1 MSPSFIRLFVCFAL
15 VFRSV
20 TSLHAEPPT
29 EGTTSAPVSGV
40 YDTLNFGD
48 DRATVLAKLKASKVV
63 EMTTDETFI
72 GRSGLNGVF
81 RCRSKIGALNASLY
95 FDWTE
100 AGKLKEI
107 NLQTDLV
114 GEGDYQSLITPG
126 WKDMIA
132 LLGELNGTPVVKGP
146 IPAKSTLSDGSFSP
160 SHLWKLES
168 GGSVLLGV
176 ARDGARFQVVVR
188 FTKKAVQPVG
198 LP

>member
-1 MSPSFIRLFVCFAL
+1 MFS
-15 VFRSV
+15 SV
-20 TSLHAEPPT
+20 TSLHAEPPLQ
-29 EGTTSAPVSGV
+29 GATSEPVPGV
-40 YDTLNFGD
+40 YDTLKFGD
-48 DRATVLAKLKASKVV
+48 DRVAVLAKLKVSKVV

-81 RCRSKIGALNASLY
+81 RCRQKIGTLNASLY

-114 GEGDYQSLITPG
+114 GEANYQVGLGPS

-132 LLGELNGTPVVKGP
+132 VLSDINGTPVVKGSMP
-146 IPAKSTLSDGSFSP
+146 SKSTLADGSFSP

-176 ARDGARFQVVVR
+176 ARDGDRFQVVVR
-188 FTKKAVQPVG
+188 FTKKAVKPVG
-198 LP
+198 I